1 LKRSS
6 SIKVQLSKMWP
17 VEHKKIF
24 DKCQKLLKEKKY
36 EQVIRFCD
44 KKINI
49 ELDWDGTLY
58 YSKGVALIKLKK
70 HSEAIFW
77 LDKSLDWSKKRGCT
91 RTLHKLYSK
100 GRALY
105 HLSNYNEA
113 LFCYNK
119 ALDGLT
125 VGPPLRSFNKLSDAM
140 LKSINFLLTEKILVL
155 KKLVKREIEILA

>member
-1 LKRSS
+1 LKRSTS
-6 SIKVQLSKMWP
+6 TKVQLSNIWP

-49 ELDWDGTLY
+49 EPKWDGTLY
-58 YSKGVALIKLKK
+58 YNKGVALIKLKK

-77 LDKSLDWSKKRGCT
+77 LDKSLDWSTKRGCPIAIFS
-91 RTLHKLYSK
+91 LYSK

-119 ALDGLT
+119 ALDYLT
-125 VGPPLRSFNKLSDAM
+125 VGQPLKSFKKLSDAM
-140 LKSINFLLTEKILVL
+140 LYPINLLLTEKILIL
-155 KKLVKREIEILA
+155 KKLIKKETVN

>member
-1 LKRSS
+1 LKRITST
-6 SIKVQLSKMWP
+6 KVQLSWP
-17 VEHKKIF
+17 VEHKKIH

-49 ELDWDGTLY
+49 EPDWDGTLY
-58 YSKGVALIKLKK
+58 YHKGIALIKLKK

-77 LDKSLDWSKKRGCT
+77 LDKSLDWSNKRGCPT
-91 RTLHKLYSK
+91 AIFSLYSK

-113 LFCYNK
+113 LCCYNK
-119 ALDGLT
+119 ALDYLT
-125 VGPPLRSFNKLSDAM
+125 VGEPLKSFKKLSDAM
-140 LKSINFLLTEKILVL
+140 LYPINFLLTEKILVL
-155 KKLVKREIEILA
+155 KKLVKREIEILG